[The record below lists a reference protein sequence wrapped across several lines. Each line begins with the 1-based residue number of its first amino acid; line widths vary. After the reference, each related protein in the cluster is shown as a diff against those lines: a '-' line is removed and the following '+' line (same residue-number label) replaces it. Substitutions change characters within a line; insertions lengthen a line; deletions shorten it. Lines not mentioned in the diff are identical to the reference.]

1 MDFRTNFIPNL
12 HYRLLSKKIEAKN
25 RKKKS
30 KEMNFMVEMLKLF
43 AN

>member
-12 HYRLLSKKIEAKN
+12 HYSFFLKKKEAKN